1 MGWNAV
7 CRTEELDE
15 GAMRSFELEGTRIVL
30 YRIEGACYATS
41 NVCTHAFA
49 LLSDGW
55 LDDNVIECP
64 LHGAQFDV
72 TTGRVLCGPATVD
85 LAAYPVREKDG
96 FVEVEVAA

>member
-1 MGWNAV
+1 MSWNTV
-7 CRTEELDE
+7 CRTEDIDE
-15 GAMRSFELEGTRIVL
+15 GAMRGFELDGKRIVL
-30 YRIEGACYATS
+30 YRVEGTCYVTS

-72 TTGRVLCGPATVD
+72 MTGKVLCGPATTD
-85 LAAYPVREKDG
+85 LPVYPVREANG
-96 FVEVEVAA
+96 IVEVELAA